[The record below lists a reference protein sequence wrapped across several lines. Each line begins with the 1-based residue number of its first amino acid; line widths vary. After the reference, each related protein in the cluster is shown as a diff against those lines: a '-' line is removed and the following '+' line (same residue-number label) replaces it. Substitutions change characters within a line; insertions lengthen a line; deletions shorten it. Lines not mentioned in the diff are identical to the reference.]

1 MVTDQP
7 SDLSEIPPSP
17 SPVAPALEHAEHPQV
32 QTSLDD
38 IPLFYPSKSQS
49 PPPLQVDDASV
60 ESPRPFLEL
69 PPPEPERN
77 NFSPLRSQ
85 SARPRTPIVVAEPTS
100 SIKTPA
106 TIFNTPFN
114 KLKSRNS
121 GRDSILVVS
130 TPQKSQT
137 TKRPVVVGAA
147 QHISPRRKSA
157 HEPIVLHSSPIFVPS
172 RSPSP
177 LSIIS
182 SLSELEPDSGHDS

>member
-49 PPPLQVDDASV
+49 PPPLQVEDASV
-60 ESPRPFLEL
+60 ESPRPS

-85 SARPRTPIVVAEPTS
+85 SARPRTPIVVAEPTF

-121 GRDSILVVS
+121 GRNSIPVVS

-137 TKRPVVVGAA
+137 TKRPVIVGAA
-147 QHISPRRKSA
+147 QHISPRRKCA
-157 HEPIVLHSSPIFVPS
+157 PEPMALHSSPIFVPS

-177 LSIIS
+177 LSMIS